1 MKKKFLAAALASVM
15 AVTSAAAVSAVE
27 LTDTISGDL
36 TVTDFLSE
44 KTDAVEMKDGESY
57 TFEFNNKSNGTD
69 NWHNFVLVVTS
80 AVGADYTGAEQEILV
95 IRSDLY
101 AVGPSSLTDFSSWGE
116 ESTFVWTSD
125 IPWSE
130 TFWAEEWV
138 PAMQAGVDVK
148 ATISREGN
156 KFTYSAKIG
165 NYNVGFE
172 ATSGKEALP
181 ESLYVFLTGDN
192 CTLTGITATKTPAE
206 AEPEVP
212 DDTKA
217 EEPAPEV
224 TEPEA
229 TEPEATEPEA
239 TEPEATEPEATEP
252 EATEPEA
259 TDPVE
264 TEPAMIEVPVD
275 PIKLG
280 DLNVTAFFGAKTNA
294 VEFKSGDT
302 YTFTF
307 NVKSNGTNNWDNFV
321 LAIADV
327 ADTAAYPE
335 NGADHEVLVIRADSW
350 GWGGGLSDFV
360 APDAA
365 DGNKLAFDTNV
376 DWDKWLEF
384 AKAGFDVKIDLTRN
398 GNTITYKATMGDY
411 YVNLT
416 ATSGKAL
423 PEDLYVFFTGENCD
437 LKNIVATPVG
447 KTQLVPN
454 PNAGKPINGGSN
466 AGNDDKDTPPNTGVA
481 APVAVAAVA
490 IVSAGA
496 MVVLKKKSK

>member
-1 MKKKFLAAALASVM
+1 MKKKFLAAALASAM

-27 LTDTISGDL
+27 VGTISGDL
-36 TVTDFLSE
+36 NVTTFFNE

-57 TFEFNNKSNGTD
+57 TFKFNNKSNGT
-69 NWHNFVLVVTS
+69 NNYENFVLVVTS
-80 AVGADYTGAEQEILV
+80 AVGADYTGADQELLV
-95 IRSDLY
+95 IRSDIF
-101 AVGPSSLTDFSSWGE
+101 AVSPSPLTDLPGWGE
-116 ESTFVWTSD
+116 DNTFVWESD
-125 IPWSE
+125 INWDN
-130 TFWAEEWV
+130 WV
-138 PAMQAGVDVK
+138 SDMQAGVDVE
-148 ATISREGN
+148 ATISKEGN

-165 NYNVGFE
+165 TYNVGFE
-172 ATSGKEALP
+172 ATSGGETLP
-181 ESLYVFLTGDN
+181 DTVYVFLTGEN
-192 CTLTGITATKTPAE
+192 CTLTGITATKTPEETEPEETEPE
-206 AEPEVP
+206 ATEPEV
-212 DDTKA
+212 T
-217 EEPAPEV
+217 EPETTEPET

-239 TEPEATEPEATEP
+239 TEPEATEP
-252 EATEPEA
+252 
-259 TDPVE
+259 VE
-264 TEPAMIEVPVD
+264 TEPDMIEVPVD

-280 DLNVTAFFGAKTNA
+280 DLNVTTFFVAKTNA

-307 NVKSNGTNNWDNFV
+307 HNKSNGTQNYENFV

-327 ADTAAYPE
+327 ADTANYPE
-335 NGADHEVLVIRADSW
+335 NGSDHEVLVIRSDNW

-365 DGNKLAFDTNV
+365 DGNKLAFDTNI
-376 DWDKWLEF
+376 DWDKWVEF
-384 AKAGFDVKIDLTRN
+384 CNAGFDVKIDLTRN

-416 ATSGKAL
+416 ATSGKDL
-423 PEDLYVFFTGENCD
+423 PADLYVFLTGENCD
-437 LKNIVATPVG
+437 LTNVVATPVG

-454 PNAGKPINGGSN
+454 PNAGQPVNGGSN
-466 AGNDDKDTPPNTGVA
+466 TGNDDKDTAPNTGVA

-496 MVVLKKKSK
+496 LVVLKKKSK

>member
-1 MKKKFLAAALASVM
+1 MKKKFLAATLASVM
-15 AVTSAAAVSAVE
+15 AVTSAAAVSAVDVK
-27 LTDTISGDL
+27 DTISGNL
-36 TVTDFLSE
+36 TVNGFFVE
-44 KTDAVEMKDGESY
+44 KTDAVELKSGESY
-57 TFEFNNKSNGTD
+57 TIEFHNKSNGD
-69 NWHNFVLVVTS
+69 ANWNNYVLAIVGEIGEKYIDAAQEVLIIRADAWGWGGGYSDFV
-80 AVGADYTGAEQEILV
+80 APDAA
-95 IRSDLY
+95 
-101 AVGPSSLTDFSSWGE
+101 
-116 ESTFVWTSD
+116 
-125 IPWSE
+125 
-130 TFWAEEWV
+130 
-138 PAMQAGVDVK
+138 
-148 ATISREGN
+148 EGN
-156 KFTYSAKIG
+156 KLAFVSNVDWDKFLADTQAGCDVKISIGREGDTLTYNADIG
-165 NYNVGFE
+165 NYNVKLN
-172 ATSGKEALP
+172 ATSGKALP

-192 CTLTGITATKTPAE
+192 CELTGITATKTPAE
-206 AEPEVP
+206 TEPDVP

-217 EEPAPEV
+217 EEPTPEV
-224 TEPEA
+224 TEPEATEPEATEPEATQPEA

-239 TEPEATEPEATEP
+239 TEPEATE
-252 EATEPEA
+252 
-259 TDPVE
+259 PVE

-280 DLNVTAFFGAKTNA
+280 DLNVTTFFGAKTNA

-307 NVKSNGTNNWDNFV
+307 NVKSNGTNNWENFV

-327 ADTAAYPE
+327 ADTANYPDP
-335 NGADHEVLVIRADSW
+335 GLPHEVLVIRADNW
-350 GWGGGLSDFV
+350 GWGGDLSDFA

-365 DGNKLAFDTNV
+365 DGNKLAFDSNI

-416 ATSGKAL
+416 ATSGKDL
-423 PEDLYVFFTGENCD
+423 PEDLYVFLTGENCD

-454 PNAGKPINGGSN
+454 PNAGKPVNGGSN
-466 AGNDDKDTPPNTGVA
+466 AGNDDKDTPPTGVA

-490 IVSAGA
+490 IVAAGTLA
-496 MVVLKKKSK
+496 VLKKKSK